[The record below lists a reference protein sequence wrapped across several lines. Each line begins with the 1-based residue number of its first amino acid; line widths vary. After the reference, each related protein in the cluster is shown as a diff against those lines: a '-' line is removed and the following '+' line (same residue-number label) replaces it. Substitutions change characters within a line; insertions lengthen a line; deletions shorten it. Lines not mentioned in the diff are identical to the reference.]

1 MQNNDISED
10 ILKEI
15 KNKFKYFN
23 KVYYSELP
31 LTFSVTT
38 SYIVVLNDI
47 AVLEN
52 EIPGINEEIKEHIKV
67 YMVDHVNNGGFL
79 RQKDR
84 DIICTD
90 YDIDLSCGTKCKAT
104 DNTYRFIRGLT
115 KIPDS
120 ELLFNLFTNKII
132 VYDMLNDKILNAQ
145 SNNDYRLSY
154 A

>member
-79 RQKDR
+79 RQK
-84 DIICTD
+84 IEIS
-90 YDIDLSCGTKCKAT
+90 YVPI
-104 DNTYRFIRGLT
+104 
-115 KIPDS
+115 
-120 ELLFNLFTNKII
+120 
-132 VYDMLNDKILNAQ
+132 MILI
-145 SNNDYRLSY
+145 
-154 A
+154 